1 MTRSNFN
8 RIYMEEVL
16 LKPLPR
22 YTPSGYT
29 FLSRKARYY
38 FEKQMYF
45 YQMKIDMSAT
55 LLDYVKLSHVSNT
68 DIKVA
73 IDNAIK
79 DAVKSSLYELL
90 DNR

>member
-1 MTRSNFN
+1 
-8 RIYMEEVL
+8 MEEVL

-22 YTPSGYT
+22 YT
-29 FLSRKARYY
+29 FRSRKARCY

-90 DNR
+90 DNRQVNNTLRG